1 MSLMPNQ
8 AFMVLASCL
17 LSTILGQSVFAQKAT
32 MAVRGFEATPA
43 VQESASASGTL
54 NALEQIIQGAQA
66 QLETAVQSS
75 GKFDIVA
82 RQDLPA
88 ILKEQDLADSGLVD
102 TLSPGAARSLEL
114 SGARYLAILTIDG
127 FQDVTDTTVLQKQLG
142 ATRAERRTIQLSGVV
157 KVFDTTSG
165 KMLTS
170 SPLKITQSQL
180 DEIMP
185 GVERDGRKTQAV
197 LATVTSKL
205 ARDSSLSITDAVFP
219 AKVVAY
225 TAGQIT
231 FNRVKS
237 AGVSVG
243 QIWEVMHAGQEL
255 LDPDTGV
262 SLGRE
267 QISVG
272 WARVIDSGDRFSR
285 AQAIVD
291 NGIARGA
298 IMVLR
303 SGGLPADVDPAARA
317 SGSDSAGSA
326 QGAPAAVGEKSS
338 TSGTVDASGS
348 ASRGL
353 AGKTLAIFT
362 RNLAS
367 TIPPNGTAVLEASL
381 SARLSGAG
389 ASVISRS
396 DVVNG
401 VARFAGDDANSG
413 GAGLESRA
421 VEEALSNQAS
431 ALRLAQLLGAD
442 GIIVVTLTRYNEDT
456 RTFEASELGV
466 ESTKVSTYDLGAAY
480 QMLSGDN
487 GASVFGGAVDAQRK
501 LKETAD
507 LTQRT
512 NPIDGLLDAASVKLC
527 SEITM
532 NSASMD
538 SVVSSSASSRSAVK
552 LELIASGLE
561 VPDIIVNGDGE
572 TMVGSTRLP
581 LSPVGARIYVDGVL
595 AGAAPSTLSL
605 SRGVHRLRIDHPLF
619 SSLEEIVNVRGGD
632 DVQTFT
638 FAMVLSPEGRQE
650 WERNV
655 EVLESLKNGE
665 VLREATLIRVRAFA
679 EFLRN
684 SRVDI
689 DTSEVRNLNLG
700 GRTFW
705 GHVLG
710 E

>member
-1 MSLMPNQ
+1 M
-8 AFMVLASCL
+8 
-17 LSTILGQSVFAQKAT
+17 LGNVVFAQKAT

-43 VQESASASGTL
+43 VQQAASASGSL
-54 NALEQIIQGAQA
+54 NALDQIIQGAQA
-66 QLETAVQSS
+66 QLETAVQNS

-82 RQDLPA
+82 RQDLPT

-114 SGARYLAILTIDG
+114 SGARYLAVLTIDG

-197 LATVTSKL
+197 LATVASKL
-205 ARDSSLSITDAVFP
+205 ALDSSLSITDAVFP

-272 WARVIDSGDRFSR
+272 WARVIDAGDRFSR

-298 IMVLR
+298 IMALR
-303 SGGLPADVDPAARA
+303 SAGLPADVDPTARA
-317 SGSDSAGSA
+317 TGSDSAGSA
-326 QGAPAAVGEKSS
+326 QSSPPQGGEQGSPTGAAGD
-338 TSGTVDASGS
+338 SGGVSQ
-348 ASRGL
+348 GL

-367 TIPPNGTAVLEASL
+367 KIPPSGTGILEASL
-381 SARLSGAG
+381 TARLSGAG

-413 GAGLESRA
+413 GAGVESRA

-442 GIIVVTLTRYNEDT
+442 GIIVVTLTRYNQDT
-456 RTFEASELGV
+456 STFEAGDLGV
-466 ESTKVSTYDLGAAY
+466 ESTKVTTYDLGAAY

-487 GASVFGGAVDAQRK
+487 GASVFGGTVDAQRK
-501 LKETAD
+501 LKETAG

-512 NPIDGLLDAASVKLC
+512 NPIDGLLEVASVKLS
-527 SEITM
+527 SEIQM
-532 NSASMD
+532 NSSSMD
-538 SVVSSSASSRSAVK
+538 SVVASTASSRSAVK

-561 VPDIIVNGDGE
+561 VPDIVVNGDGE

-581 LSPVGARIYVDGVL
+581 LSPVGARVYVDGVL
-595 AGAAPSTLSL
+595 TGAAPDTLSL
-605 SRGVHRLRIDHPLF
+605 SKGVHRLRIDHPLF
-619 SSLEEIVNVRGGD
+619 SPLEEIVNVRGDG

-638 FAMVLSPEGRQE
+638 FAMVLSPEGRQQ

-665 VLREATLIRVRAFA
+665 VLREATLIQIRAFA

-705 GHVLG
+705 GQVLG

>member
-1 MSLMPNQ
+1 MPGRSCSTRTPGSRWDVSRYPSDGLESSMPVIGSPGQRPSSTMGSHGEPSWPFAAVGSLRMSIRPR
-8 AFMVLASCL
+8 APPGR
-17 LSTILGQSVFAQKAT
+17 IPLGRRRVHQP
-32 MAVRGFEATPA
+32 PA
-43 VQESASASGTL
+43 VHKVRPAGTSRCL
-54 NALEQIIQGAQA
+54 GCR
-66 QLETAVQSS
+66 
-75 GKFDIVA
+75 VA
-82 RQDLPA
+82 R
-88 ILKEQDLADSGLVD
+88 
-102 TLSPGAARSLEL
+102 
-114 SGARYLAILTIDG
+114 
-127 FQDVTDTTVLQKQLG
+127 
-142 ATRAERRTIQLSGVV
+142 
-157 KVFDTTSG
+157 
-165 KMLTS
+165 
-170 SPLKITQSQL
+170 
-180 DEIMP
+180 
-185 GVERDGRKTQAV
+185 
-197 LATVTSKL
+197 
-205 ARDSSLSITDAVFP
+205 
-219 AKVVAY
+219 
-225 TAGQIT
+225 AG
-231 FNRVKS
+231 
-237 AGVSVG
+237 
-243 QIWEVMHAGQEL
+243 W
-255 LDPDTGV
+255 PDTGH
-262 SLGRE
+262 LHP
-267 QISVG
+267 Q
-272 WARVIDSGDRFSR
+272 SR
-285 AQAIVD
+285 LD
-291 NGIARGA
+291 
-298 IMVLR
+298 
-303 SGGLPADVDPAARA
+303 DPAQWH
-317 SGSDSAGSA
+317 GGY
-326 QGAPAAVGEKSS
+326 
-338 TSGTVDASGS
+338 
-348 ASRGL
+348 SRH
-353 AGKTLAIFT
+353 
-362 RNLAS
+362 RS
-367 TIPPNGTAVLEASL
+367 R
-381 SARLSGAG
+381 ARLSGAG

-705 GHVLG
+705 GQVLG
-710 E
+710 EVNTLNRSNNSLVFLLVGFTLFSVSCQSGVPQFSSISRHARTTG